1 MVLEGGTEEMPL
13 IIESNDLF
21 SRLKMIESLRR
32 FSVTKLLSSPALLS
46 LLSSLFPFRPWRGK
60 KREQVLQILSPPP
73 PTGGRGD
80 ERRRA
85 VNGVTRSPVARS

>member
-32 FSVTKLLSSPALLS
+32 FSVTKLLSSPALPS
-46 LLSSLFPFRPWRGK
+46 LLSSRFPFRPWRGK
-60 KREQVLQILSPPP
+60 KREQVLQILSPP

>member
-32 FSVTKLLSSPALLS
+32 FSVTKLLSSPALPS
-46 LLSSLFPFRPWRGK
+46 LLSSLFSLPVQAVAGK
-60 KREQVLQILSPPP
+60 KARTSAADSLTAAPD
-73 PTGGRGD
+73 GGEG
-80 ERRRA
+80 
-85 VNGVTRSPVARS
+85 